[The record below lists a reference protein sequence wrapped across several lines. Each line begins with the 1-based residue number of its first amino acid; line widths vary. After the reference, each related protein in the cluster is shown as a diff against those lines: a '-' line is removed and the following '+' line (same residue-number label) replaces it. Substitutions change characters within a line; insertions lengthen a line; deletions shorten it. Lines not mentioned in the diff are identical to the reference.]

1 MADQQKFGLEW
12 MLQLQKDQKNHLH
25 PLAPRLY
32 FWNISW
38 EEEEGLI
45 QTYQEMWQGEGRYQR
60 QQRRVDYE
68 NVSDSMERLV
78 DATNCPLCRLP
89 RLNSKAE
96 IDIMTHLALWASQD
110 WKKVDRIVVGN
121 IATASQTQRKWCTN
135 VISKSLVTV
144 IKLERYV
151 FFFFWVFSFF
161 SRCLKGHFCEEL
173 CQYSF
178 FRTEVGGE
186 DAGLYQI
193 GD

>member
-1 MADQQKFGLEW
+1 
-12 MLQLQKDQKNHLH
+12 
-25 PLAPRLY
+25 
-32 FWNISW
+32 
-38 EEEEGLI
+38 
-45 QTYQEMWQGEGRYQR
+45 MWQGEGRYQR

-161 SRCLKGHFCEEL
+161 SRWLKKATFVKNYANILFSEPKLEEKMPVYIRL
-173 CQYSF
+173 GISYC
-178 FRTEVGGE
+178 VGVQPVVWKMAKVYCFPLSLIFWFE
-186 DAGLYQI
+186 LI
-193 GD
+193 SV